1 MASELS
7 AEQIRELM
15 HYDPKTGICLWKI
28 RDSKWF
34 EGKLARW
41 RNGAATHGTSVM
53 PGQK

>member
-15 HYDPKTGICLWKI
+15 HYDPKPG
-28 RDSKWF
+28 F
-34 EGKLARW
+34 AYGKSEIASGLKETRAM